1 VSKAAFKIVLIV
13 IVCLSLLGIYSH
25 TFADVTTDVFVP
37 PRVTDFQFS
46 TSIYPDKPTPYNQND
61 EIEVKINYGSLLKF
75 DTPMTIVGQWTQGT
89 IEGQA
94 YPSVDVLNY
103 IVDSATTA
111 YGGTQPVIDTVNR
124 TIAWTIASLPA
135 ETTDQSVSFMLIT
148 NSNYSASQKVGFT
161 IGAYL
166 TDTGTTVNAVDLLRH
181 YQYNPGSTTTSAS
194 APAPTSAPIETPA
207 PTSAP
212 AVPMPE
218 AFGINTVN
226 IQEVSDESVTAYLLT
241 NRQSTARIS
250 YGTSPNSLSKSVTDS
265 SFDLEHEMVLSGLL
279 PDTKYYFK
287 VTAVSQSGNTA
298 VSDIFVVK
306 TATISDSPII
316 AKDTFIVTSANKI
329 LVGPTNPAFNSLTVQ
344 EQKTLV
350 IPQSVIYNFRFSLT
364 KIKPI
369 KSIKVILRKK
379 RDVLGANTTSIL
391 AQLLGINSQ
400 SQDNLIQENPLEI
413 TPTTNINDLNVTEV
427 GLIEIQPGIFSGQ
440 LLSDLPLGEYQLFA
454 VVQDTDGNI
463 TETKLSD
470 VKVINQFTVLSRN
483 TKQPIEGARIYLSFY
498 NSTSKKYDSLI
509 PTLISIT
516 NPSFTGAEGKS
527 PIVLPQG
534 KYRVLVSNLG
544 YTDKTVD
551 FTIGAGKNDGFPVV
565 YLDKELSFNLM
576 SALTYY
582 GRSIRDVYIYYTLQY
597 FAALSKSLRF
607 FNLINAISLGLFII
621 VTFLSFRFRT
631 HIPLRSM
638 FSYFIYH
645 MRKLSGQNMSAFYLE
660 GIVLNDKTKTPISKA
675 QVYLVDNKTH
685 QTVKQTSTNING
697 HFFFR
702 LNKHD
707 DYEILTVKKGYEIA
721 PFIEAAAETY
731 VKAPIIVSIKES
743 ESQVGLFKNTL
754 TKLIEMP
761 IGFLFEYLLVLSLT
775 SEIASVPY
783 FGLVRTLPF
792 LIISCFN
799 LLLWAL
805 HLRQKSQYKKL
816 I

>member
-13 IVCLSLLGIYSH
+13 IACLSLLGIYSP

-46 TSIYPDKPTPYNQND
+46 TSINPDKSTPYNQND
-61 EIEVKINYGSLLKF
+61 EIEVKISYGSLLKF
-75 DTPMTIVGQWTQGT
+75 DTPMTIVGQWSQGT

-94 YPSVDVLNY
+94 YSSVDVLDY
-103 IVDSATTA
+103 IVGSASTA
-111 YGGTQPVIDTVNR
+111 YGGTEPVIDTVNR
-124 TIAWTIASLPA
+124 TITWTIASFPA
-135 ETTDQSVSFMLIT
+135 EITDQSVNFTLIT

-181 YQYNPGSTTTSAS
+181 YLYNPGSATTSTF
-194 APAPTSAPIETPA
+194 APSPTSAPTKTAAPASAPVA
-207 PTSAP
+207 PT
-212 AVPMPE
+212 PE
-218 AFGINTVN
+218 GFGIKTIN

-241 NRQSTARIS
+241 NQQSTAKIS
-250 YGTSPNSLSKSVTDS
+250 YGTSPNSLNKSVTDS
-265 SFDLEHEMVLSGLL
+265 SFDLEHQIMLSNLL

-287 VTAVSQSGNTA
+287 VTAVNQNGNTA
-298 VSDIFVVK
+298 VSDIFAVK

-329 LVGPTNPAFNSLTVQ
+329 LVGPTNPAQNSLTVQ

-364 KIKPI
+364 KTKPI
-369 KSIKVILRKK
+369 KSIKVVLRKK
-379 RDVLGANTTSIL
+379 RNVLGVNTSIL
-391 AQLLGINSQ
+391 AQLLGINSPN
-400 SQDNLIQENPLEI
+400 QDNLIQENPPEI
-413 TPTTNINDLNVTEV
+413 TPTTNTNDLNVTEV

-454 VVQDTDGNI
+454 VVQDMDGNI
-463 TETKLSD
+463 IQTRLSD

-483 TKQPIEGARIYLSFY
+483 TKQPIEGVRLYLYFY

-509 PTLISIT
+509 PTLISII
-516 NPSFTGAEGKS
+516 NPSFTNADGKS

-551 FTIGAGKNDGFPVV
+551 FTIGIGKNDGFPVV
-565 YLDKELSFNLM
+565 HLDKELSFNLM
-576 SALTYY
+576 STLTYY

-597 FAALSKSLRF
+597 FTALSKSLRF
-607 FNLINAISLGLFII
+607 FNLINAISLGLFVI

-631 HIPLRSM
+631 HIPLRSV
-638 FSYFIYH
+638 FSYFIYQ
-645 MRKLSGQNMSAFYLE
+645 MRKISGQNISAFYLE
-660 GIVLNDKTKTPISKA
+660 GIVLNDKTKIPISKA

-685 QTVKQTSTNING
+685 QTIKQTSSNING

-702 LNKHD
+702 LNKHE
-707 DYEILTVKKGYEIA
+707 DYEILIVKKGYEIT

-731 VKAPIIVSIKES
+731 TKAPIIVLLKES
-743 ESQVGLFKNTL
+743 ESRIGLFKNTL
-754 TKLIEMP
+754 NKLIEMP
-761 IGFLFEYLLVLSLT
+761 IGFLFEYLLILSLA

-783 FGLVRTLPF
+783 FGFVRTLPF
-792 LIISCFN
+792 LIISGFN
-799 LLLWAL
+799 LLLWVL
-805 HLRQKSQYKKL
+805 HLRQKSQNKKL